1 MMLPPPDPVP
11 IVGQPSV
18 IDGDTLEIHGQR
30 IRLWGIDAPE
40 SRQTCL
46 GRSGDRFR
54 CGQLAA
60 LRLQEMTIGRTA
72 TCTPHGRPDRYRRVV
87 AVCTV
92 GGADVAAAMVR
103 AGMAVDYPRYS
114 RRAYASQ
121 QAVAKSEEIGLWWG
135 TFQMPW
141 LWRAN
146 H

>member
-1 MMLPPPDPVP
+1 
-11 IVGQPSV
+11 
-18 IDGDTLEIHGQR
+18 
-30 IRLWGIDAPE
+30 
-40 SRQTCL
+40 
-46 GRSGDRFR
+46 
-54 CGQLAA
+54 
-60 LRLQEMTIGRTA
+60 MTIGRTA